1 MRILQAQKD
10 VTVVSKNGNEMNLQK
25 VSMRF
30 EDMLVYRQTV
40 INDLQDILRNLDIF
54 TADCR

>member
-1 MRILQAQKD
+1 M
-10 VTVVSKNGNEMNLQK
+10 TVVSKSGNEINLQK